1 MRKAYLD
8 IETSY
13 VGPYSDQRVFRGM
26 RNHRITVIESGLW
39 METRTTLS
47 SLLGKTPRG
56 KT

>member
-13 VGPYSDQRVFRGM
+13 VGPYSDQRVFRGV